1 MAPKK
6 IAQTVLT
13 EGKFYTISAAN
24 GKVIEVADYNIDNGA
39 KIQLMDNANFE
50 WQQWNFVAAG
60 DGVYRIQNRFT
71 GKMMDLDMGGVS
83 DGTRVHQWEGAQ
95 ASSQLWVVEPTN
107 DGRVKIKSNLAGK
120 CLDLV
125 NMNTENG
132 AVLQIWA
139 DVNGDNQYWT
149 INEVTR
155 KPKTSAKATAAKAKA
170 EVKAAAESAAKT
182 VDAAAKAAAEVL
194 AANGVKVRIYSA
206 LMPVPALSF
215 ATRYY
220 NCNAGIMVTASHNPA
235 KYNGYKV
242 YGTDGCQIT
251 LEVAD
256 KILAAIEKVD
266 CFDGVKLVDYE
277 AGVQAGRIVSI
288 DDKCLDDFVQA
299 VYDQRV
305 GDGTGIEQLKLVY
318 TPLNGTGLE
327 CVKKLLAKLGV
338 THVTVVPEQETPDG
352 NFPTCPYPNPEI
364 REAMQKGLELCDKV
378 HPDLLLGTDP
388 DCDRCGTAVPDGKGG
403 YRLITGNEMGI
414 ILLDYICRTRL
425 ARGTM
430 PKDPV
435 AVTTIVSTDMATPV
449 AKKYGV
455 ELRRT
460 LTGFKFIGEQI
471 GKLEAEGH
479 VERYIFGFEESYGYL
494 SGGHVRDKD
503 AVNATLLVCEAAAWY
518 AQQGMTLLDAIEALY
533 KEFGYYRNALC
544 SFAFEGE
551 TGMYTMQ
558 NLMKTLRA
566 DPPKEIAGYAV
577 ERVADYDTDGTGLPR
592 ANVLEYHLDG
602 GHKLMVRPSGTEPKI
617 KVYLSAVG
625 DSEAA
630 ADAVNAALA
639 KAAADMMKA

>member
-1 MAPKK
+1 MTNTQELYTRWLSQPGLDDAIKAELVSVAGDNDAIADRFYRDLAFGTGGLRGVIGAGTNRMNLYTVRKATQGLADYLNASGLPKK
-6 IAQTVLT
+6 VAIAHD
-13 EGKFYTISAAN
+13 SRHN
-24 GKVIEVADYNIDNGA
+24 GELFAR
-39 KIQLMDNANFE
+39 E
-50 WQQWNFVAAG
+50 
-60 DGVYRIQNRFT
+60 
-71 GKMMDLDMGGVS
+71 
-83 DGTRVHQWEGAQ
+83 
-95 ASSQLWVVEPTN
+95 
-107 DGRVKIKSNLAGK
+107 
-120 CLDLV
+120 
-125 NMNTENG
+125 
-132 AVLQIWA
+132 
-139 DVNGDNQYWT
+139 
-149 INEVTR
+149 
-155 KPKTSAKATAAKAKA
+155 TAR
-170 EVKAAAESAAKT
+170 
-182 VDAAAKAAAEVL
+182 VL
-194 AANGVKVRIYSA
+194 AANGITAYMYPR
-206 LMPVPALSF
+206 LEPTPALSW
-215 ATRYY
+215 AVRYLG
-220 NCNAGIMVTASHNPA
+220 CGAGVCVTASHNPA

-242 YGTDGCQIT
+242 YGADGCQIT
-251 LEVAD
+251 LEAAE
-256 KILAAIEKVD
+256 KILAAIEKID
-266 CFDGVKLVDYE
+266 CFDGVKLADYDK
-277 AGVQAGRIVSI
+277 ALADGSIVRIG
-288 DDKCLDDFVQA
+288 DKCLDDFVQA

-305 GDGTGIEQLKLVY
+305 GDGAGIDALKLVY

-338 THVTVVPEQETPDG
+338 THVTVVPEQEKPDG
-352 NFPTCPYPNPEI
+352 DFPTCPYPNPEI
-364 REAMQKGLELCDKV
+364 REAMQKGLELCDAVK
-378 HPDLLLGTDP
+378 PDILLGTDP

-518 AQQGMTLLDAIEALY
+518 AQQGMTLLDVIEALY

-592 ANVLEYHLDG
+592 ANVLEYHLAG

-625 DSEAA
+625 KSEAE
-630 ADAVNAALA
+630 ADAVNAELA
-639 KAAADMMKA
+639 KAAEMLMK